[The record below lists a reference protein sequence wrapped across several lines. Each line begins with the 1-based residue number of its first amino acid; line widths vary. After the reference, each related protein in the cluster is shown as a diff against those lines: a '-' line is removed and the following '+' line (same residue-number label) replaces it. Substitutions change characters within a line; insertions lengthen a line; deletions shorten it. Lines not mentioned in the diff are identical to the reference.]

1 MKHKKKSRK
10 NKKGKTII
18 FSILGVF
25 LLAVAVLAVV
35 NLSVLRLVFSPGNIA
50 ISEREESIA
59 TLKRLESAGGITNL
73 EVSDDI
79 NGVSFSSADENIRVT
94 SEYDGA
100 RLRRVSGEINAR
112 RVHVSSIEDGKELA
126 RVMLSPYFTD
136 AEIAAILL
144 RHSPDIIANAVSGN
158 INMSFDIGDNYHVT
172 VTGSAD
178 DKVEVGII
186 VK

>member
-1 MKHKKKSRK
+1 MKHTKKSRK

-25 LLAVAVLAVV
+25 LLAAAVLAVA
-35 NLSVLRLVFSPGNIA
+35 NLSVLRLVFSPGSIVV
-50 ISEREESIA
+50 SEREESI
-59 TLKRLESAGGITNL
+59 TVLKRLESTGDVMNL
-73 EVSDDI
+73 EVSDDT
-79 NGVSFSSADENIRVT
+79 GSVSFFSADENIKVT

-100 RLRRVSGEINAR
+100 RLKRASGEINAR
-112 RVHVSSIEDGKELA
+112 RVRVSNIEDGKGLA

-136 AEIAAILL
+136 DEIAAILL

-172 VTGSAD
+172 VAGSAN
-178 DKVEVGII
+178 DKVEVGIT